1 MKVTEKRSREVL
13 CWVVL
18 FGVVAAAAVGCTALP
33 RGSVDPAVF
42 VLGLPQGE
50 KGAAQPSGEA
60 PAPAATPT
68 PR

>member
-1 MKVTEKRSREVL
+1 MKVTGKRSREVL

-33 RGSVDPAVF
+33 RGSVDPAAL
-42 VLGLPQGE
+42 VLGLPGGE
-50 KGAAQPSGEA
+50 KGAAQSAGEA
-60 PAPAATPT
+60 PAPVAAPA